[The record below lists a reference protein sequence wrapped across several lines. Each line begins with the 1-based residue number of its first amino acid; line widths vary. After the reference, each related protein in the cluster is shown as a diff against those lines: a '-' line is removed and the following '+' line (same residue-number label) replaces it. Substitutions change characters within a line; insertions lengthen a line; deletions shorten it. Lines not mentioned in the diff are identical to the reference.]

1 MLRSFTVTGEQIRA
15 GRALARVEQTELA
28 RRSGLSL
35 ETIKRLERIRGPVD
49 ANTRTL
55 HAINEAFHALGVEL
69 YSDEGVGMRSTG
81 ASARA
86 VPAGFRNGEAGVFYR
101 LSYSSTLSVSGDEL
115 RALLDELLHKAG
127 AHNATLGV
135 TGVVLISHGR
145 CLQVLEGPKQ
155 AVQQVY
161 GGISADGRHK
171 DLQVIER
178 RPTAH
183 RQFGDWTIYCG
194 VFPSDE
200 ALFRGEPAM
209 ADGFRP
215 ELLSPAA
222 ALGILSMACDLQKSP
237 PRTLRN
243 DVKSCPLAAECLDPV
258 CARGVGHAA
267 EQRRVA

>member
-1 MLRSFTVTGEQIRA
+1 MVRRFAVTGEQIRA

-28 RRSGLSL
+28 RLSGLSL

-69 YSDEGVGMRSTG
+69 YSDDGVGVRSTD
-81 ASARA
+81 ALTRA
-86 VPAGFRNGEAGVFYR
+86 LPAGFKSGEAGACYR
-101 LSYSSTLSVSGDEL
+101 LSYSSILSVSGDEL
-115 RALLDELLHKAG
+115 RALLDELLHKAA

-135 TGVVLISHGR
+135 TGVVFVSHGR

-171 DLQVIER
+171 DLQIIER

-222 ALGILSMACDLQKSP
+222 ALGILSLAYDLQRSP

-243 DVKSCPLAAECLDPV
+243 GVKSCPLAAECLDPV
-258 CARGVGHAA
+258 CVGDAGHTPD
-267 EQRRVA
+267 QRRVA